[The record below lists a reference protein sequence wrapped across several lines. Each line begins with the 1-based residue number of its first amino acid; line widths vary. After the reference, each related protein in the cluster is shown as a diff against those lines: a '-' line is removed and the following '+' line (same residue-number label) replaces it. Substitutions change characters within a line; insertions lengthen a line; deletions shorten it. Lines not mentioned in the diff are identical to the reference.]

1 MHHQKPPF
9 PCWTALTAG
18 NFSLM
23 LKSVADLY
31 PLVLAWLF
39 GAQPCRSPLSPRVG
53 PFSATGLRQAH
64 KIRRHGPVLQESRS
78 TVRHLNRKSQSS
90 MGSPAI
96 AVVVCWLCVCACVC
110 LSVCHSDKQ
119 RLWRGGVVYYLCARY
134 RGVFGQLVTQYC
146 SPKG

>member
-18 NFSLM
+18 NFSLL

-39 GAQPCRSPLSPRVG
+39 GAQQCRSPLSPRVG

-64 KIRRHGPVLQESRS
+64 KIRRHGPILQESRS

-90 MGSPAI
+90 VGSPAI
-96 AVVVCWLCVCACVC
+96 AVVVCWLCVCVCVPFSLPFGQAEDVAWGC
-110 LSVCHSDKQ
+110 CVLSVCKVQ
-119 RLWRGGVVYYLCARY
+119 RGIWSTCHPVL
-134 RGVFGQLVTQYC
+134 
-146 SPKG
+146 